1 MSIAETIYNDL
12 KTSTNE
18 IASVIAERDKLSADI
33 HSGRFSQNTVNNEL
47 ALKLLDTKL
56 KASRMIHDALQGAK
70 NKVAQFRK
78 DVANENN
85 LNPADLTDDIK
96 LLQPGIVLNER
107 DIEGMLE
114 RNKDNKTM
122 VQVIL
127 RYANERNIKVN
138 RVYAGGTE
146 EETIANNLDTI
157 LRYYENWIDKPDAL
171 VMLDK
176 FFSI

>member
-33 HSGRFSQNTVNNEL
+33 SSGRYSGDAIQKEL
-47 ALKLLDTKL
+47 EPQLIDARL
-56 KASRMIHDALQGAK
+56 KANRMIHDALQGAK

-78 DVANENN
+78 DVASENN

-96 LLQPGIVLNER
+96 LLQPGIVLMER
-107 DIEGMLE
+107 DIDGMLE

-127 RYANERNIKVN
+127 RYADEHNIKVN

-176 FFSI
+176 FFGV